1 MHTSARITLLTNF
14 LPPYRIPTFN
24 ALAGRVGGFR
34 ILLSTSMEGN
44 RYWKPDFGAL
54 DVRIQKSVTRER
66 LWKHPNGF
74 TETLYTHYPYDTLF
88 QLGGY
93 QPAVVLS
100 AEFGFRTLTAVIYR
114 MFRRSSRLIIWATLS
129 EYSEQSR
136 GWRRTALRRFLLR
149 FADAVLVNGQSG
161 AKYIASIG
169 YPRKKV
175 FLLPQTTEVS
185 AFARV
190 PVHRFGATAHRIL
203 IVGNLVE
210 RKNIAGFLSVLGLWC
225 KSHPE
230 RKVEVLIAGEGPE
243 RETIESAVRD
253 QNLTVRLLGNVP
265 YPDLPQ
271 VYEQGGALAFPTL
284 ADEWGLVV
292 NEAMA
297 AGLPVLGSLYSQAVE
312 DLVLDG
318 ENGWVFRPDQPE
330 EVYMKLDRF
339 FSTEE
344 HDLNCMRSRARETA
358 LQFTPES
365 MADGILN
372 AIRFVQNR

>member
-1 MHTSARITLLTNF
+1 MHTSARIALLTNF
-14 LPPYRIPTFN
+14 LPPYRIPTFE
-24 ALAGRVGGFR
+24 ALAGRVGSFR
-34 ILLSTSMEGN
+34 ILLSTSMETN

-66 LWKHPNGF
+66 IWSHPNGF
-74 TETLYTHYPYDTLF
+74 TETLYTHYPYDTLS
-88 QLGGY
+88 QLGDY
-93 QPAVVLS
+93 RPSVVLS
-100 AEFGFRTLTAVIYR
+100 GEFGFRTLTAVIYR
-114 MFRRSSRLIIWATLS
+114 VLRRRSRLIIWATLS
-129 EYSEQSR
+129 EHSEQSR
-136 GWRRTALRRFLLR
+136 GWRRKALRRVFLR
-149 FADAVLVNGQSG
+149 FADAVLVNGRSG
-161 AKYIASIG
+161 AKYITSIG
-169 YPRKKV
+169 YSRKRV

-190 PVHRFGATAHRIL
+190 PVCRFGEAAHRIL

-210 RKNIAGFLSVLGLWC
+210 RKNIGGFLSILGLWC
-225 KSHPE
+225 KAHPE
-230 RKVEVLIAGEGPE
+230 RNVEVFIAGDGPE
-243 RETIESAVRD
+243 RKQIESNPRG

-265 YPDLPQ
+265 YPDLPR

-318 ENGWVFRPDQPE
+318 ENGWVFHPDQPE

-339 FSTEE
+339 FSTSE
-344 HDLNCMRSRARETA
+344 HDLNCIRSRARETA
-358 LQFTPES
+358 LQFTPER
-365 MADGILN
+365 MADGIVN